1 LWRWQPPFSVHLKGN
16 SAVMP
21 DLVLGSEVLVDP
33 VLGLDPVE
41 DPDSV
46 GVLEDP

>member
-1 LWRWQPPFSVHLKGN
+1 VHLKGN

-21 DLVLGSEVLVDP
+21 DLVPDSEVQVDL
-33 VLGLDPVE
+33 VLGLDSVE

-46 GVLEDP
+46 LAVDVQEDL